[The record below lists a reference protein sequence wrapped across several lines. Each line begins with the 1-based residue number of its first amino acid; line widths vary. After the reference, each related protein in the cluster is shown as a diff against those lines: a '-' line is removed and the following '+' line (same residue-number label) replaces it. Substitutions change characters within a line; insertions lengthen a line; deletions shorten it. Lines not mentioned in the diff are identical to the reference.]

1 MHAYNEFSTLIL
13 YTKYVCF
20 LMWLNFMYIAFIM
33 IIFFITQGN
42 VLVERPPLVVNGIN
56 GHLDIKSRG
65 GGSSGN
71 SKIHSMHSL
80 ISKDPPMAGSS
91 SHHHNHNHHYHK
103 RHHSDGKVKKSRGNN
118 AERFGRTAAVLRHAG
133 LMKLTLQIS
142 QLIKTNED
150 LQKEI
155 DELQKEAMEFNE
167 NLKIQIQQK
176 LSEQNGT
183 GLLNGAKN

>member
-1 MHAYNEFSTLIL
+1 
-13 YTKYVCF
+13 
-20 LMWLNFMYIAFIM
+20 
-33 IIFFITQGN
+33 
-42 VLVERPPLVVNGIN
+42 
-56 GHLDIKSRG
+56 
-65 GGSSGN
+65 
-71 SKIHSMHSL
+71 
-80 ISKDPPMAGSS
+80 MAGSS

-176 LSEQNGT
+176 LSEQNCT